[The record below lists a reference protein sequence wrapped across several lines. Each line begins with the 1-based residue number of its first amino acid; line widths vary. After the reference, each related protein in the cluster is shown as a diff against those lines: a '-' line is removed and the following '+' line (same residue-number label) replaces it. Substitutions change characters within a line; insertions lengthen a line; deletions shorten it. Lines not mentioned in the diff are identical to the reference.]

1 MSKVR
6 VVTGARTI
14 TANSTT
20 TAGGWDDAQLAL
32 EANDYRKSFII
43 TNMATGLLY
52 VNLSSEPP
60 SSSGSHFV
68 LPGCSTAADGTG
80 GTVSVDGYVGAVTVT
95 GTSPGGSYS
104 VVEFG

>member
-1 MSKVR
+1 
-6 VVTGARTI
+6 
-14 TANSTT
+14 
-20 TAGGWDDAQLAL
+20 
-32 EANDYRKSFII
+32 
-43 TNMATGLLY
+43 
-52 VNLSSEPP
+52 
-60 SSSGSHFV
+60 V